1 MVGTAR
7 SGRQIDR
14 DHSDGRSFFR
24 NAACVV
30 AGELNMAMV
39 GALPW
44 WVALV
49 AVLLLAGM
57 VVWAN
62 QREGS
67 LQASEAR
74 AGQAEARAATAE
86 ALVAAHE
93 QALTATATALA
104 YTTRPEAAVNRSL
117 SLLLAAEREPGD
129 QRLRALSDAFG
140 PGALVMVR
148 PEVEHLL
155 SGGLHLGGQS
165 TYDLTV
171 LATEILAS
179 DEAQVRTRARW
190 IYDERNA
197 DDRRARC
204 LIETSDQ
211 TYSMNRVGSDWQ
223 VADIQL
229 VSSSRTD
236 CPSQ

>member
-1 MVGTAR
+1 
-7 SGRQIDR
+7 
-14 DHSDGRSFFR
+14 
-24 NAACVV
+24 
-30 AGELNMAMV
+30 MAMV

-49 AVLLLAGM
+49 AVLLLVGM

-62 QREGS
+62 QREGA
-67 LQASEAR
+67 LRASEAR
-74 AGQAEARAATAE
+74 TGQAEARAATAE
-86 ALVAAHE
+86 ALVAAQV
-93 QALTATATALA
+93 QAQAATATALA
-104 YTTRPEAAVNRSL
+104 YTTRPEAAVDRSL

-140 PGALVMVR
+140 PAALAMVR

-165 TYDLTV
+165 TYELTV
-171 LATEILAS
+171 VATEMPAPN
-179 DEAQVRTRARW
+179 EAQVRTRERW
-190 IYDERNA
+190 IYDERNT

-204 LIETSDQ
+204 LIEISDQ
-211 TYSMNRVGSDWQ
+211 TYSVNRVGTEWQ

-229 VSSSRTD
+229 AASSRTD

>member
-1 MVGTAR
+1 
-7 SGRQIDR
+7 
-14 DHSDGRSFFR
+14 
-24 NAACVV
+24 
-30 AGELNMAMV
+30 MAMV

-44 WVALV
+44 WFAFL
-49 AVLLLAGM
+49 AVLLLVGM

-62 QREGS
+62 KREAA
-67 LQASEAR
+67 LRASEAR
-74 AGQAEARAATAE
+74 AAQAEARAATAE
-86 ALVAAHE
+86 ALVSAQVQAQAA
-93 QALTATATALA
+93 AATALA
-104 YTTRPEAAVNRSL
+104 YATRPEAAVDRSL

-140 PGALVMVR
+140 PAALVMVR

-165 TYDLTV
+165 TYELTI
-171 LATEILAS
+171 LATETPAP
-179 DEAQVRTRARW
+179 DEAQVGTRERW

-211 TYSMNRVGSDWQ
+211 TYALHRVGTEWQ

-229 VSSSRTD
+229 AASSRTD
-236 CPSQ
+236 CPSP

>member
-1 MVGTAR
+1 
-7 SGRQIDR
+7 
-14 DHSDGRSFFR
+14 
-24 NAACVV
+24 V
-30 AGELNMAMV
+30 ALV

-62 QREGS
+62 QREGA
-67 LQASEAR
+67 LRASEAR

-86 ALVAAHE
+86 ALVVAHE
-93 QALTATATALA
+93 QAQTATATALA
-104 YTTRPEAAVNRSL
+104 YTTRPEVALDRSL
-117 SLLLAAEREPGD
+117 SVLLAAEREPGD
-129 QRLRALSDAFG
+129 QRLRALGDAFG
-140 PGALVMVR
+140 PDALVLVR

-171 LATEILAS
+171 LATEMLAS
-179 DEAQVRTRARW
+179 DEAQVRTRERW

-211 TYSMNRVGSDWQ
+211 TYTLNRAGAGWQ
-223 VADIQL
+223 VADIQFAA
-229 VSSSRTD
+229 SSRTD
-236 CPSQ
+236 CPGQ